1 MAKYIE
7 LEYSELNGDYILI
20 DLRSEGEYEK
30 YTIPG
35 AINLPIL
42 NNKERKEV
50 GTVYKNESE
59 DKAKSIAVK
68 AASEKLPYIY
78 ETIRALEKKYEKV
91 VLFCAR
97 GGMRSTVLD
106 KFLVSLGAKVYKL
119 KDGYKGYRAF
129 INQELPKINEEIEY
143 IVLQGNTGTGK
154 TLILKEL
161 EQRGYNILDLEGCAN
176 HRGSFLGNV
185 GLGEG
190 NSQKKFESLVYE
202 QLKSRTNNLI
212 IIEGES
218 KRIGG
223 VLIPDYIYEKMKD
236 SKRLLIKADLDK
248 RAKNIID
255 EYIQNKNWKEETK
268 RGLIRLEKYLGKK
281 EVERYIQ
288 LLEEEDV
295 LKLVKDLM
303 ETYYDPMYRKGEDK
317 YSYEITIDVEDIEIA
332 CDKIEEWLKNN
343 VQLHKE

>member
-7 LEYSELNGDYILI
+7 LEYSDLSGDYILI
-20 DLRSEGEYEK
+20 DLRSEGEYK
-30 YTIPG
+30 DYTIPG

-78 ETIRALEKKYEKV
+78 ETIRELEKKHEKV

-119 KDGYKGYRAF
+119 KGGYKGYRAF
-129 INQELPKINEEIEY
+129 INQELPKINEKIEY
-143 IVLQGNTGTGK
+143 VVLQGNTGTGK

-190 NSQKKFESLVYE
+190 YSQKKFESLVYE
-202 QLKSRTNNLI
+202 QLRARNSNLV

-223 VLIPDYIYEKMKD
+223 VLIPDYIYDKMKD
-236 SKRLLIKADLDK
+236 SKRLLIKADLEK
-248 RAKNIID
+248 RAKNIIE
-255 EYIQNKNWKEETK
+255 EYIQNKNWREETK
-268 RGLIRLEKYLGKK
+268 RGLIKLEKYLGKK
-281 EVERYIQ
+281 EIEEYIN
-288 LLEEEDV
+288 LLDGEDI

-303 ETYYDPMYRKGEDK
+303 KKYYDPMYKKGEDR
-317 YSYEITIDVEDIEIA
+317 YSYELTIDANDIDKA
-332 CDKIEEWLKNN
+332 CDTIEEWIKHN
-343 VQLHKE
+343 